1 MKLWISDTL
10 YEYQYVMVGRR
21 PESNLNGTSGTEYMG
36 KGHVIYDKV
45 SV

>member
-1 MKLWISDTL
+1 ML

-21 PESNLNGTSGTEYMG
+21 PESNLNGMSGMEYMG